1 MKSPSLEISH
11 ILLVRSLK
19 DLLKVTDLHESYLS
33 GSFDIIMQ
41 MIINNHSRPYD
52 GFPDAIN

>member
-52 GFPDAIN
+52 GFPDAIS